1 MTQTR
6 FGDQACQKVLARL
19 DSYLDNELT
28 TESTLE
34 IVEHFE
40 RCPVCMKEAQDRQS
54 ERTRLRTAVREVRVP
69 PGLVGRVRDRLRQT
83 RETRSKRFHVMA
95 IAAALTV
102 CFGSWVAYR
111 VGVQRLTTAAQESY
125 IAMTSRQ
132 VAAIM
137 RVGLGDHLLCAV
149 IRQRTNR
156 PQVAVDNL
164 PAEFRELIPIARQ
177 HVPGELPL
185 ILAHECRYHGR
196 TYVHLIFRNDRNLL
210 SLIVARKENGES
222 FESANLPS
230 TPSTSGVPIYAAG
243 VGQFQVAAF
252 ESRDFLVYTV
262 SDLPRQNNLAL
273 LVALSPALQNL
284 LDRMRA

>member
-6 FGDQACQKVLARL
+6 FGEQACRKVLARL
-19 DSYLDNELT
+19 DSYIDNELT
-28 TESTLE
+28 TESTLDLM
-34 IVEHFE
+34 EHFQHCAGCS
-40 RCPVCMKEAQDRQS
+40 REAQERQRV
-54 ERTRLRTAVREVRVP
+54 RTRLRTVVRAVQVP
-69 PGLVGRVRDRLRQT
+69 PALEGRVRDRLRQT
-83 RETRSKRFHVMA
+83 REPRSKRFHLMA

-102 CFGSWVAYR
+102 CFGSWVAYQL
-111 VGVQRLTTAAQESY
+111 GVRRLTTAAQESY
-125 IAMTSRQ
+125 IATMSRQ

-149 IRQRTNR
+149 IRQPTNR
-156 PQVAVDNL
+156 SKGAVDNL

-177 HVPGELPL
+177 YMTAELPL

-196 TYVHLIFRNDRNLL
+196 KYVHLTFRNGGNLL
-210 SLIVARKENGES
+210 SVVIARKQNGES
-222 FESANLPS
+222 LGSANLPS
-230 TPSTSGVPIYAAG
+230 TPWTSGIPMYTAG
-243 VGQFQVAAF
+243 VQQFQVAAF